1 MQLAGKGACLT
12 PHHDT
17 LPYPACPL
25 PPLPC
30 RYLELPVSTTHSI
43 VGAVIGMSMVAA
55 GAGSGGWC
63 GRLGGSCSWS
73 ENWVAA
79 WRCHLTPPAA
89 AALSLL
95 PATPNQ
101 LPVVAVVPSEW
112 CHYSCSTRVLPPAT
126 LSYTPRPPNCDSSLP
141 PACSALP
148 AAPACCPAARSG
160 VVQEEGWLPLPGW
173 GLSHCE

>member
-17 LPYPACPL
+17 VPYPACPL

-63 GRLGGSCSWS
+63 GRLGRGLDFGMGGRLALPLHLPLHLPLLLILFCQHCGS
-73 ENWVAA
+73 
-79 WRCHLTPPAA
+79 HH
-89 AALSLL
+89 
-95 PATPNQ
+95 PNGCMQ
-101 LPVVAVVPSEW
+101 RLCGSRGRL
-112 CHYSCSTRVLPPAT
+112 TRVCPP
-126 LSYTPRPPNCDSSLP
+126 
-141 PACSALP
+141 
-148 AAPACCPAARSG
+148 
-160 VVQEEGWLPLPGW
+160 
-173 GLSHCE
+173 SH